1 MLIEE
6 PELAGSLRDTFC
18 ALDPRMARRFAEL
31 SFLVD
36 ARADPP
42 RLRHPSL
49 VLQCAR
55 DAVVPVAAA
64 DYVRRYLPGA
74 RYVLLDVD
82 EHCPHVSHPREVEA
96 LVRAYLDA
104 PRADPAEP

>member
-1 MLIEE
+1 
-6 PELAGSLRDTFC
+6 
-18 ALDPRMARRFAEL
+18 MARRFAEL

-36 ARADPP
+36 ARADLP

-74 RYVLLDVD
+74 RHVLLDLD
-82 EHCPHVSHPREVEA
+82 GHCPHVSHPREVEA
-96 LVRAYLDA
+96 LVRAYLDDPPA
-104 PRADPAEP
+104 GPAEP